1 MADWQ
6 SVNDFVRSGALY
18 YGVRLRF
25 SNKKIRNKTSP
36 IGFRRLLVGKIGCI
50 LVMDPWSLEIPS
62 IRRLMEEFDSGG
74 FVKVTLVIDNSCRPV
89 LTLAQF

>member
-50 LVMDPWSLEIPS
+50 LVVVVDSWSLEMFS
-62 IRRLMEEFDSGG
+62 IRRLMEEFDAGG
-74 FVKVTLVIDNSCRPV
+74 FVEVTLV
-89 LTLAQF
+89 LTTRAGRC